1 MTLSPAPT
9 RSGYWRGLAFW
20 SLLVLLAFELGI
32 RLFIV
37 HSPQR
42 EYAPEWG
49 VIPREGS
56 YAMQGL
62 EGYASQ
68 GYFGYGEVET
78 PYRDGMSIVVL
89 GDSTTLAAQ
98 VNPND
103 NFVSLTEA
111 RLRQDGFEVDMHNLG
126 RSARLM
132 SDHVF
137 LAPAVN
143 AAYAPQ
149 IVIAQVSLDSFTLS
163 FDPANENYFVEDE
176 AGNLTL
182 NHQEPPAL
190 RELEYRN
197 LVTLSSLLD
206 HLDFRARFTLDQ
218 TAKQYFGTGVA
229 LGGIAIHDMNALP
242 EADIQNTGQEDELL
256 RARRQVVGQ
265 VRALRAAYPA
275 SRIILLV
282 VADPPKV
289 DAATRQ
295 IVWETPED
303 AQLVSVL
310 ERMSGVKLIYTLKIF
325 QRYYDEYKVLP
336 RGNFNSA
343 FNFGHLNSHGHQ
355 AVAEVL
361 TDALE
366 EILK

>member
-1 MTLSPAPT
+1 MNASLART
-9 RSGYWRGLAFW
+9 RTRYWLDVARW
-20 SLLVLLAFELGI
+20 SLIVLLAFELGA

-42 EYAPEWG
+42 EYLPEWG
-49 VIPREGS
+49 VIPVEGS

-62 EGYASQ
+62 EGYAFQS
-68 GYFGYGEVET
+68 YFADGEVET
-78 PYRDGMSIVVL
+78 PYRDGLSIVVL

-98 VNPND
+98 VAPEE
-103 NFVSLTEA
+103 NFVSLTETK
-111 RLRQDGFEVDMHNLG
+111 LRQDGYNVDLHNLG

-149 IVIAQVSLDSFTLS
+149 IVIVQVSLDSFTLS
-163 FDPANENYFVEDE
+163 FDPANENYFVEE
-176 AGNLTL
+176 GEGLSL
-182 NHQEPPAL
+182 IHQEPPSL
-190 RELEYRN
+190 RELKYRN

-206 HLDFRARFTLDQ
+206 HLDFRLRFTLDQ
-218 TAKQYFGTGVA
+218 TAKKYLGAGLA

-242 EADIQNTGQEDELL
+242 EADMESLSQEEDLL
-256 RARRQVVGQ
+256 RARRQAVAQ
-265 VRALRAAYPA
+265 VRALRAAYPN
-275 SRIILLV
+275 SRLILLV
-282 VADPPKV
+282 AADPPKV

-303 AQLVSVL
+303 AQLVGVL
-310 ERMSGVKLIYTLKIF
+310 ERMSGVKLVYTLKIF

-343 FNFGHLNSHGHQ
+343 FNFGHLNPNGHQ